1 MCSKF
6 TKWTIKKEH
15 ANMLTDK
22 LLHSLKEEAGAI
34 IFNNINDTTSSSVIF
49 NSEGKS
55 DSVRINLAN
64 NHMVSFHT
72 HPAKAYIDNGCVYGH
87 PSGDDISH
95 FICLSIK
102 SAFNHAV
109 DTLEGLY
116 IVQIHPR
123 FVRYMLRLPYNEQ
136 KTILDK
142 LYKYFS
148 VYHGKRTYSYV
159 KRMGYTPRIFVK
171 ECNTMNLN
179 KLRLPENLFYSTK
192 FPKRLI
198 SCVWFF
204 TDDIKSNEKNYDK
217 LWNDIQNKTVS
228 VTYTNRKKP
237 IMFPFLTLNK
247 SNRTLNKVLHT
258 IQQCTFSN

>member
-1 MCSKF
+1 MCNKF
-6 TKWTIKKEH
+6 TKWTIMKEH
-15 ANMLTDK
+15 ANLLTDK
-22 LLHSLKEEAGAI
+22 LLNSTKEEAGAI
-34 IFNNINDTTSSSVIF
+34 IFNNTNDMMSSSVIF

-55 DSVRINLAN
+55 DSVRINLGN

-95 FICLSIK
+95 FIRLSLK
-102 SAFNHAV
+102 GALNHAV
-109 DTLEGLY
+109 FTLEGMY

-123 FVRYMLRLPYNEQ
+123 FVRYLLRLPYNEQ
-136 KTILDK
+136 ETILDK

-148 VYHGKRTYSYV
+148 AYHGKRTYSYV
-159 KRMGYTPRIFVK
+159 KRMGYTPRVFVK
-171 ECNTMNLN
+171 ECNTMNLK
-179 KLRLPENLFYSTK
+179 KLRLPEKLFDERK

-237 IMFPFLTLNK
+237 IMFPFLVLNQ
-247 SNRTLNKVLHT
+247 SNRTLNNVLHT
-258 IQQCTFSN
+258 IQECAFSS